1 MAAKRNLVLGGSGT
15 IGTALCNHLRKKG
28 EEVISLDIKEGFD
41 LRIDPL
47 SPYKNVDYV
56 WFMAWEVGGAKYL
69 SNELYLLDI
78 IKKNTIIC
86 EKVFQFLED
95 TRLPFMFASSQ
106 LAAPDTPYGVTK
118 LLGEE
123 WTRLL
128 NGQICR
134 FWNVYGWEEP
144 GEKSHVIPD
153 LILQA
158 LANKKIELLTDGQE
172 QRQFIFMDDC
182 VENMFEI
189 RNAGATRVDIT
200 NYEWVTIEYVA
211 SQIAATH
218 KVPLKLGNKKG
229 YSNKIEPVKTYP
241 LQFKTDLVTGIKL
254 ISDRATQ
261 YLSEKKIPSV

>member
-1 MAAKRNLVLGGSGT
+1 MGIRKNLVLGGAGT
-15 IGTALCNHLRKKG
+15 IGTALCNYLHKMG
-28 EEVISLDIKEGFD
+28 EDVVSLDIKEGFD

-47 SPYKNVDYV
+47 SPYKEVDYV
-56 WFMAWEVGGAKYL
+56 WFLAWEVGGAKYL
-69 SNELYLLDI
+69 GNEKYLVDI

-95 TRLPFMFASSQ
+95 TKLPFMFASSQ
-106 LAAPDTPYGVTK
+106 LAAADTPYGVTK

-123 WTRLL
+123 WSRIL

-158 LANKKIELLTDGQE
+158 ITQGKIELLTDGQE

-182 VENMFEI
+182 VENMYAI
-189 RNAGATRVDIT
+189 RQAGATRVDIT
-200 NYEWVTIEYVA
+200 DRNWVTVEHVA
-211 SQIAATH
+211 SQIAAIH
-218 KVPLKLGNKKG
+218 KVPLKLGSKKG
-229 YSNKIEPVKTYP
+229 YSNKIEPISTYP
-241 LQFKTDLVTGIKL
+241 LVFKTDLKTGIAL
-254 ISDRATQ
+254 ISQKANE
-261 YLSEKKIPSV
+261 YLAKQTK

>member
-1 MAAKRNLVLGGSGT
+1 MATKRNLVLGGSGT
-15 IGTALCNHLRKKG
+15 IGTALCKYLRKMG
-28 EEVISLDIKEGFD
+28 EEVVNLDIKDGFD

-69 SNELYLLDI
+69 SNERYLVDI

-95 TRLPFMFASSQ
+95 TKLPFMFASSQ

-158 LANKKIELLTDGQE
+158 LTKKSIALMTDGQE
-172 QRQFIFMDDC
+172 QRQFIYMDDC
-182 VENMFEI
+182 VENMFAI

-200 NYEWVTIEYVA
+200 NHDWVTIEHVA
-211 SQIAATH
+211 SQIAAIH
-218 KVPLKLGNKKG
+218 QVPLKLGNKKG
-229 YSNKIEPVKTYP
+229 YSNKIEATSAYP
-241 LQFKTDLVTGIKL
+241 LVFKTSLKTGIEI
-254 ISDRATQ
+254 ISEQATKFLEQ
-261 YLSEKKIPSV
+261 KIK

>member
-1 MAAKRNLVLGGSGT
+1 MGVKRNLVLGGAGT
-15 IGTALCNHLRKKG
+15 IGTALCNYLKKMG

-41 LRIDPL
+41 LRIDHL

-69 SNELYLLDI
+69 SNEKYLVDI
-78 IKKNTIIC
+78 IRKNTIIC

-106 LAAPDTPYGVTK
+106 LAAADTPYGVTK

-158 LANKKIELLTDGQE
+158 LTNKKIELLTDGQE

-182 VENMFEI
+182 VENMYSI
-189 RNAGATRVDIT
+189 RNAGATRVDVT
-200 NYEWVTIEYVA
+200 NHEWVTIEHVA

-218 KVPLKLGNKKG
+218 QVPLKLGNKKG
-229 YSNKIEPVKTYP
+229 YSNKIEATVTHP
-241 LQFKTDLVTGIKL
+241 LIFNTDLKSGIRL
-254 ISDRATQ
+254 ISEKAANYLTQ
-261 YLSEKKIPSV
+261 LTK

>member
-1 MAAKRNLVLGGSGT
+1 MGVRKNLVLGGAGT
-15 IGTALCNHLRKKG
+15 IGTALCNYLKKMG
-28 EEVISLDIKEGFD
+28 EEVTSLDIKEGFD

-47 SPYKNVDYV
+47 SPYKDVDYV
-56 WFMAWEVGGAKYL
+56 WFLAWEVGGAKYL
-69 SNELYLLDI
+69 GNEKYLVDI

-106 LAAPDTPYGVTK
+106 LAAADTPYGVTK

-158 LANKKIELLTDGQE
+158 ITNGKIELLTDGQE

-182 VENMFEI
+182 VENMYAI
-189 RNAGATRVDIT
+189 RQAGATRVDIT
-200 NYEWVTIEYVA
+200 NQSWVTIEHVA
-211 SQIAATH
+211 SQIAAIH
-218 KVPLKLGNKKG
+218 QVPLKLGSKKG
-229 YSNKIEPVKTYP
+229 YSNKIEPVSTYP
-241 LQFKTDLVTGIKL
+241 LVFKTDLKTGIQL
-254 ISDRATQ
+254 ITEKAKN
-261 YLSEKKIPSV
+261 YLNQKTK